1 MGETD
6 ADDQET
12 RATLHAVGLALGLV
26 AAAVIATWT
35 LVDIW
40 ILAYPPGEETVC
52 TLIYPPQP
60 GCAPHARFAP
70 AFISAVVVSLA
81 YSTVTFL
88 LLTLG
93 RHRAMVAAWGLGG
106 LLILG
111 ALADQFVTWGG
122 VRG

>member
-1 MGETD
+1 VGETD
-6 ADDQET
+6 ADDQKT
-12 RATLHAVGLALGLV
+12 RATLHAVGLALGL
-26 AAAVIATWT
+26 AAAVIAAWT
-35 LVDIW
+35 LVNIW
-40 ILAYPPGEETVC
+40 TLAYPPSAGTVC
-52 TLIYPPQP
+52 MLVYPPPP
-60 GCAPHARFAP
+60 GCSPHARFAP

-111 ALADQFVTWGG
+111 VLADQFVTWGG
-122 VRG
+122 VPG